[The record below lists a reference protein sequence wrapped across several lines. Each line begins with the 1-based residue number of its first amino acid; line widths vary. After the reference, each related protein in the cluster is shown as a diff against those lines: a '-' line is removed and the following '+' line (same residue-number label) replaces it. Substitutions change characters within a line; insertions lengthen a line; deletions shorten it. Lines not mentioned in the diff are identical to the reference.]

1 MRIEVVAFV
10 LSGGKGK
17 RLLPLTKDRVKPAMP
32 FGGSY
37 RVIDFVLS
45 NLIHSRIRK
54 IYILTQYEP
63 RSLEKHIFEGW
74 TPIFGIGR
82 YSFIRML
89 PPKQG
94 SDSGW
99 YNGTADAVNQNKS
112 YAWENKPDIIDIFS
126 ADHIYIMD
134 ISLMNDFHFEKKAEL
149 TISALPVKCETASG
163 KYGVLVVDD
172 DWKLIGFEEKPE
184 NPTPMPG
191 SKDYCLASMGNYAFN
206 PQVLIEEL
214 VIDQHK
220 ETQRD
225 KSIINQNP
233 DRYSSH
239 DFGFDIIPAMLRRG
253 RKIYVYNF
261 NDNYII
267 STDER
272 EKSYWRDI
280 GDLDE
285 FYQANMDLLKD
296 EKEINLHNERWEIF
310 TRAAC
315 LKSPVTSG
323 KSVISKSIISN
334 GCVVDKSEIDNS
346 ILSYHV
352 EVSENTSINNS
363 FLMGYNYVGKNV
375 KIQNAII
382 DTFTYIPDNTRI
394 GFDREEDLRRKLTI
408 SNNGVVIVPR
418 RFKF

>member
-1 MRIEVVAFV
+1 
-10 LSGGKGK
+10 
-17 RLLPLTKDRVKPAMP
+17 
-32 FGGSY
+32 
-37 RVIDFVLS
+37 
-45 NLIHSRIRK
+45 
-54 IYILTQYEP
+54 
-63 RSLEKHIFEGW
+63 
-74 TPIFGIGR
+74 
-82 YSFIRML
+82 
-89 PPKQG
+89 
-94 SDSGW
+94 
-99 YNGTADAVNQNKS
+99 
-112 YAWENKPDIIDIFS
+112 
-126 ADHIYIMD
+126 
-134 ISLMNDFHFEKKAEL
+134 
-149 TISALPVKCETASG
+149 
-163 KYGVLVVDD
+163 
-172 DWKLIGFEEKPE
+172 
-184 NPTPMPG
+184 
-191 SKDYCLASMGNYAFN
+191 
-206 PQVLIEEL
+206 VLIEEL

-310 TRAAC
+310 TRATC
-315 LKSPVTSG
+315 LRSPVTSG
-323 KSVISKSIISN
+323 KSIISKSIISN

-352 EVSENTSINNS
+352 DVSENTSINSS
-363 FLMGYNYVGKNV
+363 FLMGYNHVGKNV